1 MSTPLPPPPGPAR
14 TSNWARPS
22 PVSAPLPPPPF
33 SLSLPVR
40 FYRSSR
46 RLATV
51 LRWLLLAC
59 MLVAGADAAANAAA
73 YRLIDRLQ
81 ADANLV
87 GLAQIEA
94 SDQRTVVMTG
104 VFAVAF
110 LIAVGFLIAWT
121 SRVYRNLGPLGVQ
134 ELRFTE
140 GWAVG
145 AWFVPFLNLVRPKQ
159 ILDDVW
165 RATGPDRGDDDWHQR
180 KVTPL
185 LHVWWGLWILGGL
198 LSLSSAD
205 NADLSSAKSS
215 SIAACVADGV
225 LIVACALAI
234 VVVTRLTESQELRAT
249 GNAPKRSAAWEH
261 AVWLGPILATAVF
274 GFAFAGFAAADNGSA
289 DGEGRSDA
297 PEDEEASRDSVLALD
312 LALGDCFDDPPAWS
326 DATEEITTVLAV
338 NVVPCSESHDEE
350 VVGQVRHPADPD
362 ADFPGDE
369 AMIAHA
375 DMECMEAFEQWVGR
389 AYSESSLELGYL
401 WPVEE
406 NWDVGD
412 RTILCLAFRPGGQ
425 PLTGTVRD
433 TAM

>member
-14 TSNWARPS
+14 TSTWARPS
-22 PVSAPLPPPPF
+22 PVSAPLPPPPLL
-33 SLSLPVR
+33 LSLPVR
-40 FYRSSR
+40 PYRSSR

-73 YRLIDRLQ
+73 ARLIDRLQ

-94 SDQRTVVMTG
+94 SDDRTMVMAG
-104 VFAVAF
+104 VFAVVF
-110 LIAVGFLIAWT
+110 LVAVGFLIAWT
-121 SRVYRNLGPLGVQ
+121 NRVYRNLGPLGVQ
-134 ELRFTE
+134 GLRFTE

-159 ILDDVW
+159 ILNDVW
-165 RATGPDRGDDDWHQR
+165 RASGPDGGDDDWHRR

-185 LHVWWGLWILGGL
+185 LHVWWGLWIFGGL

-205 NADLSSAKSS
+205 DADLSSAKSS
-215 SIAACVADGV
+215 AIAACVADGV
-225 LIVACALAI
+225 LIIACALAI

-261 AVWLGPILATAVF
+261 AVWVGPVLAAAVF

-289 DGEGRSDA
+289 DGEGRSECARGRRGVAATACWRWIWRSATASTIRRAGRMRPKRSRQCWQSTSFPA
-297 PEDEEASRDSVLALD
+297 PSH
-312 LALGDCFDDPPAWS
+312 
-326 DATEEITTVLAV
+326 TTRR
-338 NVVPCSESHDEE
+338 SS
-350 VVGQVRHPADPD
+350 GQSSTQPDPD

-369 AMIAHA
+369 AMIALA
-375 DMECMEAFEQWVGR
+375 DMECMEAFERWVGR
-389 AYSESSLELGYL
+389 PYNESSLELGYL

-412 RTILCLAFRPGGQ
+412 RTILCLAFRPRR
-425 PLTGTVRD
+425 P
-433 TAM
+433 AA